1 MPPKGSTPLK
11 AMEAVEVVVERVKFW
26 PVDAFATSK
35 NVKLLLIP
43 DGDRAVGVVALPIR
57 TKVIF
62 PGIYD
67 CPTLSELNPAKAS
80 KLYENCLFKE
90 NPSEL
95 SNSNQDILH
104 KPSRNLLGLNL
115 AELL

>member
-1 MPPKGSTPLK
+1 
-11 AMEAVEVVVERVKFW
+11 
-26 PVDAFATSK
+26 
-35 NVKLLLIP
+35 
-43 DGDRAVGVVALPIR
+43 
-57 TKVIF
+57 VIF
-62 PGIYD
+62 PGIYA
-67 CPTLSELNPAKAS
+67 CPTLSELKPAKAS

-90 NPSEL
+90 NSSEL